1 MFKNLG
7 FRDTIYDSKEFLKA
21 LIKVHI
27 VIYLQQN
34 NKIMPTFFI
43 VDSHDKCTIE
53 SFDSTIRTTAYR
65 KINDLAQRVR
75 AGGIK
80 HITLLHECYVYE
92 NFKHHNKPYVDRIQ
106 YSTQEALAFYQIG
119 KYIKYRVYTLDV
131 KKLKDRQYIKETLKK
146 RPEDNGVIENSLFY
160 PLFLAFRDIRKHEKM
175 K

>member
-1 MFKNLG
+1 MSDYVYYPQKDLFETGERYQILLPEEKTIDIATMFKNLG
-7 FRDTIYDSKEFLKA
+7 FRETIYDSKEFLKA

-27 VIYLQQN
+27 VLYLQQN

-80 HITLLHECYVYE
+80 HITLIHECYVYE
-92 NFKHHNKPYVDRIQ
+92 NFKHHNKPYVERIQ
-106 YSTQEALAFYQIG
+106 
-119 KYIKYRVYTLDV
+119 
-131 KKLKDRQYIKETLKK
+131 
-146 RPEDNGVIENSLFY
+146 
-160 PLFLAFRDIRKHEKM
+160 
-175 K
+175 